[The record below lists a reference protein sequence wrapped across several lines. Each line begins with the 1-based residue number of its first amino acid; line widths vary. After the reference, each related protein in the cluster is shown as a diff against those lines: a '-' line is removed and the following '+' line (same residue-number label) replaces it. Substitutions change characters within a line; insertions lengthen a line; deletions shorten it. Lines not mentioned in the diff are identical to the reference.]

1 MKIQLTSIYVD
12 DPIEAFKFYTDT
24 LGFIEQLYMPKANLA
39 IVVSPEEGDGTALL
53 LEPSD
58 NPIAKEYMTK
68 LYDAGLPS
76 IVFSTEDIQK
86 EYKQLKNLGV
96 EFKKEPTKTEWGYE
110 AIFDDTCGNWIQIAQ
125 Q

>member
-39 IVVSPEEGDGTALL
+39 IVVSPEEEDGTALL

>member
-1 MKIQLTSIYVD
+1 
-12 DPIEAFKFYTDT
+12 
-24 LGFIEQLYMPKANLA
+24 MPKANLA
-39 IVVSPEEGDGTALL
+39 IVVSPEEEDGTALL